1 MQARVGKA
9 ILRMFLPAAVV
20 LKPAI
25 ELSLSKCIFALRSGG
40 PFFYKS
46 ILLVDIF
53 TYHVLR
59 YNKTY

>member
-25 ELSLSKCIFALRSGG
+25 ELSLSK
-40 PFFYKS
+40 
-46 ILLVDIF
+46 
-53 TYHVLR
+53 
-59 YNKTY
+59 